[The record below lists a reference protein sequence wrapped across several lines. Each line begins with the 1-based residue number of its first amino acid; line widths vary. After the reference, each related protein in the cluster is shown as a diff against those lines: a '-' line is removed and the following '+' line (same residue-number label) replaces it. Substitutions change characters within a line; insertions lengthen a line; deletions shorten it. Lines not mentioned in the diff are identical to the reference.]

1 MTTPVA
7 LAPFNELQKALYDTL
22 SGGLAVSVLDD
33 VPETQ
38 LRPWVTIG
46 ESIMTPDNWHG
57 GFGWDALATVHV
69 WTTSFG
75 FKSALDIAAE
85 IIALLDHQLD
95 ALDLGSV
102 DWYVLA
108 LRFVQLQTL
117 RDPNPRIRHVPV
129 QFRITIHQ
137 QEV

>member
-1 MTTPVA
+1 MPVA
-7 LAPFNELQKALYDTL
+7 LAPFNELQKALYDL
-22 SGGLAVSVLDD
+22 LQSGLGGVNVFDD
-33 VPETQ
+33 VPEPQ

-46 ESIMTPDNWHG
+46 EAIATPDNWHG
-57 GFGWDALATVHV
+57 GFGWNVLTTIHV

-75 FKSALDIAAE
+75 FKPALDIAQDVV
-85 IIALLDHQLD
+85 ALLDHQLD
-95 ALDLGSV
+95 ALDL
-102 DWYVLA
+102 DAFNWYVVA